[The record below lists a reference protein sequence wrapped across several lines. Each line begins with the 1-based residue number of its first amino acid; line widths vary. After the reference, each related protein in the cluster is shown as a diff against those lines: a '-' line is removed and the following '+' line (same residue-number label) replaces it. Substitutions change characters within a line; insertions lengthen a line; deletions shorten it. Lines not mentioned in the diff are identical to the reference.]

1 VIGRA
6 ASISSRAAAGLA
18 VFQVAVA
25 AGLSVLLSTWT
36 YLIGKGLIMSAGEM
50 DMGMDDLPAD
60 TIRQVA
66 ASFVASF
73 AIWAGLLV
81 LAAGIAAAVADVLY
95 RDDRQGYGVAL
106 RRTAVATIWFVVW
119 AAAVLVLNS
128 IRHDE
133 IRHPAAAVRAYAQ
146 GNQHWFSGSSAAA
159 PGKIEREPL
168 AGRGR
173 LRGIAVLFPML
184 WSVALP
190 LPAGRRR
197 MSRPALWGSAILLSW
212 VAWWGVWRLLPWTA
226 IEALTG

>member
-1 VIGRA
+1 MIGRA
-6 ASISSRAAAGLA
+6 APMSSRAAGWLA
-18 VFQVAVA
+18 TFQVAVA

-60 TIRQVA
+60 TVGQVA
-66 ASFVASF
+66 ASFAASF

-81 LAAGIAAAVADVLY
+81 LAAAIAAAVADVLY

-106 RRTAVATIWFVVW
+106 RRTAAATIWFVVW
-119 AAAVLVLNS
+119 AAAVLALNS

-146 GNQHWFSGSSAAA
+146 GNQHWFSGSSAVA
-159 PGKIEREPL
+159 PGKIEPEPL

-173 LRGIAVLFPML
+173 LRGLAVMFPVL
-184 WSVALP
+184 WSLSLP
-190 LPAGRRR
+190 LPAGWRR
-197 MSRPALWGSAILLSW
+197 MSRPALWGAAILLSW
-212 VAWWGVWRLLPWTA
+212 VAWWGVWRLLPWTV
-226 IEALTG
+226 IEALAG

>member
-1 VIGRA
+1 M
-6 ASISSRAAAGLA
+6 SSRAAAWLA
-18 VFQVAVA
+18 AFQVAVA

-73 AIWAGLLV
+73 AIWACLLV
-81 LAAGIAAAVADVLY
+81 LALGIAAAVADVLY
-95 RDDRQGYGVAL
+95 RDDRQGYAVAL
-106 RRTAVATIWFVVW
+106 RRTAIATIWFVVW
-119 AAAVLVLNS
+119 AAAVLALNS

-159 PGKIEREPL
+159 PGKIEPEPL

-173 LRGIAVLFPML
+173 LRGIAVLFPVL
-184 WSVALP
+184 WSVSLP

-197 MSRPALWGSAILLSW
+197 MGRPALWGAAILLSW
-212 VAWWGVWRLLPWTA
+212 VAWWGVWRLLPWAA